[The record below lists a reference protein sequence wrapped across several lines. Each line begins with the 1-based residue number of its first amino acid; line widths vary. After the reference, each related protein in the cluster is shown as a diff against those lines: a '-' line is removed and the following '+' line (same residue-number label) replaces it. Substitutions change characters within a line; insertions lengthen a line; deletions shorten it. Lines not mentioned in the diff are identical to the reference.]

1 MAITNS
7 ITTTSDVNTSQPG
20 DYNVT
25 YTVQDTAGNEMNA
38 TRVVR
43 VRDTKTPT
51 ITIKGSNPVTI
62 EAGTPTQTQ
71 EQQQ

>member
-1 MAITNS
+1 
-7 ITTTSDVNTSQPG
+7 
-20 DYNVT
+20 
-25 YTVQDTAGNEMNA
+25 MNA

-62 EAGTPTQTQ
+62 EAGNTYTDAGATAVDN
-71 EQQQ
+71 